1 MPAHSPEFKR
11 SKLNGPLVRKSDFL
25 ATENKI
31 ASRVTNP
38 EECLGTFLPLGLSC
52 FVCRPAWR
60 LLGVGNPACSFPF
73 HQGVGRAAR
82 QLALPTLS
90 PSHPGEDWE
99 AGIPE
104 DGCPNNRRGSSG
116 QLEPCLLGQRL
127 QRHQRSSCGKA
138 SRSGKVTVLGR
149 QVQPVELCSFSRT
162 PRGEGLAYFTCWYA
176 KTNTPIVLRGR
187 IDCWNR
193 PCQRRFWKP
202 NSCLFCGLWSDL
214 LPGTTWELGT
224 VSGL

>member
-1 MPAHSPEFKR
+1 MEEMPAHFHSPEFKR
-11 SKLNGPLVRKSDFL
+11 SKLNGPSVKKSDFL

-60 LLGVGNPACSFPF
+60 LLGVGSPACSFPF
-73 HQGVGRAAR
+73 HRGSEEQPGR

-104 DGCPNNRRGSSG
+104 DGCPNNRRESSG

-127 QRHQRSSCGKA
+127 QWHQRLSCGEA
-138 SRSGKVTVLGR
+138 GLGR
-149 QVQPVELCSFSRT
+149 
-162 PRGEGLAYFTCWYA
+162 
-176 KTNTPIVLRGR
+176 
-187 IDCWNR
+187 
-193 PCQRRFWKP
+193 
-202 NSCLFCGLWSDL
+202 
-214 LPGTTWELGT
+214 
-224 VSGL
+224 